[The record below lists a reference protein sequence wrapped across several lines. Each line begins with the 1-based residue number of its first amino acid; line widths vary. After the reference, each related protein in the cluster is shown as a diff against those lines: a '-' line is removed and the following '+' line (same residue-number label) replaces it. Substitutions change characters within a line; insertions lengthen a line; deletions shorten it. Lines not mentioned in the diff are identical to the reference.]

1 MDSRINP
8 TVLQAVIESLCF
20 RLIVHDK
27 EKFSKESVSELAYCL
42 KNHVTI
48 EWKLMKLFGVSLGL
62 NLISLVNLKKNIEK
76 NLKWSN

>member
-1 MDSRINP
+1 MNHLFR
-8 TVLQAVIESLCF
+8 F

-42 KNHVTI
+42 KNHVTNRMETDEAFWGKFRTKPYFI
-48 EWKLMKLFGVSLGL
+48 GKFV
-62 NLISLVNLKKNIEK
+62 KKNIEK